1 MSVHPEVSMDQQIL
15 TVAERL
21 FLDKGF
27 AMTSTTEIA
36 KEAGCNQALVHYY
49 FRTKARLF
57 DAIFEKKFQL
67 IIIPFISEQ
76 PEEAELDAFLR
87 QLIESHF
94 EILKSNP
101 KIPVLFF
108 NELLTNPARLEH
120 FKTHLA
126 KVQNELLQKIGRAI
140 QSEMHRGRNISVK
153 PLDLLIT
160 IFSLNVTL
168 FLLTPLLQTGLNLSQ
183 DEINA
188 LWDHRK
194 RENVKTILTTIRSN

>member
-1 MSVHPEVSMDQQIL
+1 MPVHPEVSMDQQIL

-21 FLDKGF
+21 FLEKGF

-67 IIIPFISEQ
+67 FILPFIAEQ
-76 PEEAELDAFLR
+76 PEETGLEPFL
-87 QLIESHF
+87 QKLIESHF

-126 KVQNELLQKIGRAI
+126 KIQHELLQKIGRAI
-140 QSEMHRGRNISVK
+140 QSEVHRGRNISVK

-168 FLLTPLLQTGLNLSQ
+168 FLITPLLQTGLKLSQ
-183 DEINA
+183 DEINT

-194 RENVKTILTTIRSN
+194 RENVRIILTTIRSN

>member
-1 MSVHPEVSMDQQIL
+1 MPVHPEVSMDQQIL

-126 KVQNELLQKIGRAI
+126 KVQYELLQKIGRAI
-140 QSEMHRGRNISVK
+140 QSEVHRGRNISVK

-194 RENVKTILTTIRSN
+194 RENVRTILTTIRSN

>member
-1 MSVHPEVSMDQQIL
+1 MPVHPEVSMDQQIL

-21 FLDKGF
+21 FLEKGF

-120 FKTHLA
+120 FKTHLT

-140 QSEMHRGRNISVK
+140 QSEVHRGRNISVK

-194 RENVKTILTTIRSN
+194 RENVRTILTTIRST

>member
-1 MSVHPEVSMDQQIL
+1 MPVHPEVSMDQQIL

-21 FLDKGF
+21 FLEKGF

-57 DAIFEKKFQL
+57 DAIFENKFQL
-67 IIIPFISEQ
+67 FILPFIAEQ
-76 PEEAELDAFLR
+76 PEDTGLEAFL
-87 QLIESHF
+87 QKLIESHF

-101 KIPVLFF
+101 KTPVLFF

-126 KVQNELLQKIGRAI
+126 KVQHELLQKIGRAI
-140 QSEMHRGRNISVK
+140 QSEVHRGRNISVK

-168 FLLTPLLQTGLNLSQ
+168 FLITPLLQTGLKLSQ
-183 DEINA
+183 DEINT

-194 RENVKTILTTIRSN
+194 RENVRIILTTIRSN